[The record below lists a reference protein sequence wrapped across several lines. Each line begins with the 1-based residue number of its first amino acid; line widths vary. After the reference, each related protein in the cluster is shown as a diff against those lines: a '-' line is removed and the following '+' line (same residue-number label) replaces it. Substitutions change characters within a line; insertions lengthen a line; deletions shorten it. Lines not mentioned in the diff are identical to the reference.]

1 MNDGNKFYR
10 GNRFKGSGGAF
21 MSNEEP
27 RRFDVSDETP
37 KLIRWLLMYSGGLI
51 KNKKQ
56 AIYVLWV
63 LVVAGF
69 VFSFYLIYTM
79 GEEPPI
85 GDDPSILIP
94 PNELLL

>member
-1 MNDGNKFYR
+1 MGDWNKFYR

-21 MSNEEP
+21 MPNEEL
-27 RRFDVSDETP
+27 RQFDVSDETP

-56 AIYVLWV
+56 AMCVLWV

-79 GEEPPI
+79 GEEPLI
-85 GDDPSILIP
+85 GDDPNILIP
-94 PNELLL
+94 PNESLL